1 MKKLTR
7 KEILVRKYLKE
18 GIYIIIGCFLMAMG
32 TSLFLL
38 PNQLSSGGVA
48 GIATITYY
56 LLKIPMGTM
65 ILLINIP
72 LFLFSFFKIGKS
84 FFIKSLIGTIS
95 LSYFIDF
102 FDKFEHLT
110 NDRLLACIY
119 GGILVGIGTAI
130 VLKANA
136 STGGTDLLSYI
147 IRSFKPH
154 YRAGNLIVID
164 DGKIQIRVD
173 EIKDK
178 DIVGTVLNDG
188 GAGSRKSINVPGVSV
203 KIPFLSPKD
212 INDLANGAKAG
223 FDYVSASFVRSK
235 EDIAE
240 MRKVLDDNGGKDVK
254 ILAKIENQEGIDNFE
269 EILAACDGIMVARGD
284 MAVEVPFEEVPVVQ
298 KRFIKRCNEEGKLVI
313 TATQMLESMT
323 NNPLPTR
330 AEVSDVANA
339 IYDRTGCIMLS
350 GETAMGDYPLE
361 CVNAMVKIAK
371 SVEPTINYWKRFTKK
386 DWKLES
392 ADIDSHAA
400 YTSCVTARD
409 IKADAIIDYTH
420 TGNSARRLAGYGPAC
435 PIFAI
440 TDSEK
445 VYNQLGPI
453 WNVYPVLVKDGQD
466 IDDTIEKGVEKLVEE
481 GKLEKGDTA
490 VLCGGPQIMS
500 KEKSKYAVNKT
511 VGGILKI

>member
-1 MKKLTR
+1 MKKRNLR
-7 KEILVRKYLKE
+7 KTNIVCTIGPASENRMDELIKAGMAIARINFSHGDYAEQADKIERFFEIRKQLGLPVAIMLDTKGPEIRTALNKAGRDVKVQLKE
-18 GIYIIIGCFLMAMG
+18 GQKFTFFYEDRLGDEEG
-32 TSLFLL
+32 TSL
-38 PNQLSSGGVA
+38 
-48 GIATITYY
+48 
-56 LLKIPMGTM
+56 
-65 ILLINIP
+65 
-72 LFLFSFFKIGKS
+72 
-84 FFIKSLIGTIS
+84 
-95 LSYFIDF
+95 SY
-102 FDKFEHLT
+102 K
-110 NDRLLACIY
+110 
-119 GGILVGIGTAI
+119 
-130 VLKANA
+130 
-136 STGGTDLLSYI
+136 DLY
-147 IRSFKPH
+147 KDVQP
-154 YRAGNLIVID
+154 GNLILID

-188 GAGSRKSINVPGVSV
+188 AAGSRKSINVPGVSV

-212 INDLANGAKAG
+212 INDLANGARVG

-284 MAVEVPFEEVPVVQ
+284 MAVEVPFEVVPVVQ

-350 GETAMGDYPLE
+350 GETAMGDYPID
-361 CVNAMVKIAK
+361 CVNTMVKVAN

-386 DWKLES
+386 DWKIEY
-392 ADIDSHAA
+392 ADIESHAA
-400 YTSCVTARD
+400 YTTCVTARD

-420 TGNSARRLAGYGPAC
+420 TGNSATRLAGYGPAC

-445 VYNQLGPI
+445 VYNQLGPV
-453 WNVYPVLVKDGQD
+453 WNVFPILVRDGKD
-466 IDDTIEKGVEKLVEE
+466 IDDTITKGIEKLLEE
-481 GKLEKGDTA
+481 GTLEKGDTA
-490 VLCGGPQIMS
+490 VLCGGPQIIHEN
-500 KEKSKYAVNKT
+500 KEKYVVNKT
-511 VGGILKI
+511 VGGIITI

>member
-1 MKKLTR
+1 MKERNLRKTSIVCTIGPAVENRMDELIKAGMSIARINFSHGDFEEQKDKIERFFEIR
-7 KEILVRKYLKE
+7 KELGLPVAIMLDTKGPEIRTALNKAGRDVKVQLKE
-18 GIYIIIGCFLMAMG
+18 GQKFTFFYEDRLGDEEG
-32 TSLFLL
+32 TSL
-38 PNQLSSGGVA
+38 
-48 GIATITYY
+48 
-56 LLKIPMGTM
+56 
-65 ILLINIP
+65 
-72 LFLFSFFKIGKS
+72 
-84 FFIKSLIGTIS
+84 
-95 LSYFIDF
+95 SY
-102 FDKFEHLT
+102 K
-110 NDRLLACIY
+110 
-119 GGILVGIGTAI
+119 
-130 VLKANA
+130 
-136 STGGTDLLSYI
+136 DLYKDV
-147 IRSFKPH
+147 KP
-154 YRAGNLIVID
+154 GNLILID

-188 GAGSRKSINVPGVSV
+188 GAGSRKSINVPGVSI

-212 INDLANGAKAG
+212 INDLSNGARVG
-223 FDYVSASFVRSK
+223 FDYVSASFVRNK
-235 EDIAE
+235 EDVAE

-361 CVNAMVKIAK
+361 CVNTMVKVAK

-386 DWKLES
+386 DWKIEE
-392 ADIDSHAA
+392 ADIESHAA
-400 YTSCVTARD
+400 YTTCVTARD

-445 VYNQLGPI
+445 VYNQLGPV
-453 WNVYPVLVKDGQD
+453 WNVYPILIKDGAD
-466 IDDTIEKGVEKLVEE
+466 IDDTIEKGVEKLIELGNLEE
-481 GKLEKGDTA
+481 GDTA